1 MKVGELYKL
10 CQSLNIDVIT
20 LVVYATIE
28 TKFQRPKNLPK
39 TPRQKPAKNPTAK
52 NPAKIFY
59 DFLNKKPHKNLKQ

>member
-1 MKVGELYKL
+1 MNVAYLYKIY
-10 CQSLNIDVIT
+10 QSLNINVKP

-28 TKFQRPKNLPK
+28 TKFQRAKNLPK

-59 DFLNKKPHKNLKQ
+59 DFLNKKPAKNL